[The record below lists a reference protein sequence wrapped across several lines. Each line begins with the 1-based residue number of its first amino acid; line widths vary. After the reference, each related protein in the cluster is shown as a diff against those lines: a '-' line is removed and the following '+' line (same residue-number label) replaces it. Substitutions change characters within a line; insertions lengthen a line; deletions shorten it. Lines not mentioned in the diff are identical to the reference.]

1 MRCLILFQLKVLN
14 AQFSDPVVLSI
25 LTAINTWAFFY
36 IRVFILFFSQ
46 NNMLHQNESKLSIN
60 LRKPL
65 AFAPRASFGPMYQ
78 RNLSREEITRI
89 TNGALEKHYG
99 TLK

>member
-1 MRCLILFQLKVLN
+1 
-14 AQFSDPVVLSI
+14 
-25 LTAINTWAFFY
+25 
-36 IRVFILFFSQ
+36 
-46 NNMLHQNESKLSIN
+46 MLHQNESKLSIN